1 MLTTKSNS
9 YTFQKSGVW
18 YFSRRIPTD
27 LRRHY
32 RTSRIAYSLR
42 TKSIRDARVRA
53 VSDAAKLDRHWHI
66 LRISS
71 DDLPGKHLLTDALQE
86 PSAEASISDHSFKA
100 AVAVYL
106 RLKGNDRPPTFEA
119 TVRRCCGY
127 LIDCCG
133 MKGLKEY
140 VRSDATKFRDYLFA
154 KGLNGASVAR
164 IFGTVRAVINL
175 ALSEFGLL
183 IVNPF
188 SNVYFD
194 HSVGVK
200 KRLPIKPEDIKKVQE
215 ECFKADDEKRWLIA
229 LIADTGMRLAEGAGL
244 LKSDF
249 IEHDGILS
257 VNIRPHPWRSL
268 KTASSARIIPLVGS
282 AKWAADQILAH
293 PAKSQFAFPNYN
305 DGLRTNANSASAALN
320 KWLKTKIGQGYTIH
334 SFRHSMRDRL
344 RAVECSSDVIDQIGG
359 WLTQGVGNA
368 YGEGYPANILA
379 KQLERVCISIQGCNR
394 AYR

>member
-1 MLTTKSNS
+1 MLATKSNS
-9 YTFQKSGVW
+9 YTFQKDGIW
-18 YFSRRIPTD
+18 YFSRRVPAD

-32 RTSRIAYSLR
+32 RTGRIAYSLR
-42 TKSIRDARVRA
+42 TKSVRDARVRA
-53 VSDAAKLDRHWHI
+53 MNDAAKLDRHWHI

-71 DDLPGKHLLTDALQE
+71 DDLPGKHLLADAVQE
-86 PSAEASISDHSFKA
+86 SPAVTSIDDHSFKA

-106 RLKGNDRPPTFEA
+106 RLKGNDRPATFA
-119 TVRRCCGY
+119 AAVRRSCGY

-133 MKGLKEY
+133 MKDLHDY

-175 ALSEFGLL
+175 ALSEFGLA

-200 KRLPIKPEDIKKVQE
+200 KRHPVKPQDIKKVQA
-215 ECFKADDEKRWLIA
+215 ECCKADDEKRWLIA
-229 LIADTGMRLAEGAGL
+229 MIADTGMRLAEGAGL
-244 LKSDF
+244 LRSDF
-249 IEHDGILS
+249 IEQDGILC

-268 KTASSARIIPLVGS
+268 KTASSERVIPLVGS
-282 AKWAADQILAH
+282 AKWAAERILAQ
-293 PAKSQFAFPNYN
+293 PDGNEFAFPNYN
-305 DGLRTNANSASAALN
+305 DGQRTNANSASAALN
-320 KWLKTKIGQGYTIH
+320 KWLKTKIGRGYTIH

-344 RAVECSSDVIDQIGG
+344 RAVECPSDVIDQIGG
-359 WLTQGVGNA
+359 WLTQGVGSA
-368 YGEGYPANILA
+368 YGRGYQTEHLHRWMD
-379 KQLERVCISIQGCNR
+379 KCCL
-394 AYR
+394 

>member
-1 MLTTKSNS
+1 MLATKSNS
-9 YTFQKSGVW
+9 YTFQKDGIW
-18 YFSRRIPTD
+18 YFSRRVPAD

-32 RTSRIAYSLR
+32 RTGRIAYSLR
-42 TKSIRDARVRA
+42 TKSVRDARVRA
-53 VSDAAKLDRHWHI
+53 MSDAAKLDRHWHI

-71 DDLPGKHLLTDALQE
+71 DDLPGKHLLADAVQE
-86 PSAEASISDHSFKA
+86 PAAEASIDDHSFKA

-119 TVRRCCGY
+119 AVRRSCGY

-133 MKGLKEY
+133 LKDLDDY

-175 ALSEFGLL
+175 ALSEFGLA

-194 HSVGVK
+194 HSAGVK
-200 KRLPIKPEDIKKVQE
+200 KRLPVKPEDIKKVQA
-215 ECFKADDEKRWLIA
+215 ECYKADDEKRWLIA

-244 LKSDF
+244 LRSDF
-249 IEHDGILS
+249 IEQDGILC
-257 VNIRPHPWRSL
+257 VNIRSHPWRSL
-268 KTASSARIIPLVGS
+268 KTASSTRIIPLVGS
-282 AKWAADQILAH
+282 AKWAAERILTQ
-293 PAKSQFAFPNYN
+293 PADSKFAFPNYN
-305 DGLRTNANSASAALN
+305 DGQRTSANSASAALN
-320 KWLKTKIGQGYTIH
+320 KWLKGNIGEGYTMH

-344 RAVECSSDVIDQIGG
+344 RAVECPSDVIDQIGG
-359 WLTQGVGNA
+359 WLTEGVGA
-368 YGEGYPANILA
+368 SYGLGHNHGTLTRWLVAIVEAPN
-379 KQLERVCISIQGCNR
+379 LET
-394 AYR
+394 

>member
-1 MLTTKSNS
+1 MLATKSNS
-9 YTFQKSGVW
+9 YTFQKDGIW
-18 YFSRRIPTD
+18 YFSRRVPTD

-32 RTSRIAYSLR
+32 RTGRIAYSLR

-53 VSDAAKLDRHWHI
+53 MSDAAKLDRHWHI

-71 DDLPGKHLLTDALQE
+71 DDLPGKHLLADAVQE
-86 PSAEASISDHSFKA
+86 SPAVASIDDHSFKA

-119 TVRRCCGY
+119 AVRRSCGY

-133 MKGLKEY
+133 MKDLTDY
-140 VRSDATKFRDYLFA
+140 VRSDATKFRDYLLA

-175 ALSEFGLL
+175 ALIEFGLA

-194 HSVGVK
+194 HSAGVQ
-200 KRLPIKPEDIKKVQE
+200 KRLPVKPEDITKVQA
-215 ECFKADDEKRWLIA
+215 ECYKADDEKRWLIA
-229 LIADTGMRLAEGAGL
+229 LIADTGMRLAEGAEL
-244 LKSDF
+244 LRSDF
-249 IEHDGILS
+249 IEQDGILC

-282 AKWAADQILAH
+282 AKWAAERLLAQ
-293 PAKSQFAFPNYN
+293 PANSEFAFPNYN
-305 DGLRTNANSASAALN
+305 DGKRTNANSASAALN
-320 KWLKTKIGQGYTIH
+320 KWLKTTIGQGYTIH

-344 RAVECSSDVIDQIGG
+344 RAVECPGDVIDQIGG
-359 WLTQGVGNA
+359 WLTQGFGNS
-368 YGEGYPANILA
+368 YGEGYPVNILVKQMA
-379 KQLERVCISIQGCNR
+379 K
-394 AYR
+394 A

>member
-1 MLTTKSNS
+1 MLATKSNS

-18 YFSRRIPTD
+18 YFSRRVPTD

-32 RTSRIAYSLR
+32 RTGRIAYSLR
-42 TKSIRDARVRA
+42 TKSVRDARIRA
-53 VSDAAKLDRHWHI
+53 MSDATKLDRHWHI

-71 DDLPGKHLLTDALQE
+71 DDLPGKHLLAG
-86 PSAEASISDHSFKA
+86 AVEAAAVDTPKDDHSLKA
-100 AVAVYL
+100 SVAVYL
-106 RLKGNDRPPTFEA
+106 RLKGNHRPATFEA
-119 TVRRCCGY
+119 AVKRSCGY

-133 MKGLKEY
+133 MKDLKDY

-175 ALSEFGLL
+175 ALSEFGLA

-200 KRLPIKPEDIKKVQE
+200 KRLPVEPEDIKKVQE
-215 ECFKADDEKRWLIA
+215 ECYKADDEKRWLIA

-244 LKSDF
+244 LRSDF
-249 IEHDGILS
+249 IEQDGILC
-257 VNIRPHPWRSL
+257 VDIRPHPWRSL
-268 KTASSARIIPLVGS
+268 KTASSARLIPLVGS
-282 AKWAADQILAH
+282 AKWAAECILAQ
-293 PAKSQFAFPNYN
+293 PINGEFAFPNYN
-305 DGLRTNANSASAALN
+305 DGQRTNANSASAALN
-320 KWLKTKIGQGYTIH
+320 KWLKSKIGKDYTIH

-344 RAVECSSDVIDQIGG
+344 RAVECPSEVIDQIGG
-359 WLTQGVGNA
+359 WLTQGVGSS
-368 YGEGYPANILA
+368 YGTGYPESILW
-379 KQLERVCISIQGCNR
+379 KWLRIIGKTNK
-394 AYR
+394 

>member
-9 YTFQKSGVW
+9 YTFQKSGIW
-18 YFSRRIPTD
+18 YFSRRIPQD

-32 RTSRIAYSLR
+32 RTGRIAYSLR

-53 VSDAAKLDRHWHI
+53 MNDAAKLDRHWHI

-71 DDLPGKHLLTDALQE
+71 NDLPGKHLLTDAVNE
-86 PSAEASISDHSFKA
+86 PLAEASIDEYSFKS
-100 AVAVYL
+100 AVAIYL

-119 TVRRCCGY
+119 TVRRSCGY

-175 ALSEFGLL
+175 ALSEFGLS
-183 IVNPF
+183 IINPF

-194 HSVGVK
+194 QSQGVK
-200 KRLPIKPEDIKKVQE
+200 KRHPIKPEDIKKVQE
-215 ECFKADDEKRWLIA
+215 ECYKADDEKRWLIA

-249 IEHDGILS
+249 IEHDGILC
-257 VNIRPHPWRSL
+257 VNIRPHTWRSL
-268 KTASSARIIPLVGS
+268 KTASSERIIPLVGS
-282 AKWAADQILAH
+282 SKWAAERILEQVDG
-293 PAKSQFAFPNYN
+293 SQFAFPNYN
-305 DGLRTNANSASAALN
+305 DGQRTNANSASAALN
-320 KWLKTKIGQGYTIH
+320 KWLKTKIGREYTIH

-344 RAVECSSDVIDQIGG
+344 RAVECPSDVIDQIGG
-359 WLTQGVGNA
+359 WLTYGVGA
-368 YGEGYPANILA
+368 SYGNGFSLNSLNVW
-379 KQLERVCISIQGCNR
+379 LLTL
-394 AYR
+394 

>member
-1 MLTTKSNS
+1 MLVTKSNS
-9 YTFQKSGVW
+9 YTFQKGGVW
-18 YFSRRIPTD
+18 YFSRRVPAD

-32 RTSRIAYSLR
+32 RTGRIAYSLR
-42 TKSIRDARVRA
+42 TKSIKDARVRA
-53 VSDAAKLDRHWHI
+53 MSDAAKLDRHWHI

-71 DDLPGKHLLTDALQE
+71 DDLPGKHLLVDAVQE
-86 PSAEASISDHSFKA
+86 PAAEASIDNHSLKA

-106 RLKGNDRPPTFEA
+106 RLKGNSRPTTFEA
-119 TVRRCCGY
+119 AVRRSCGY

-133 MKGLKEY
+133 MKNLDEY

-164 IFGTVRAVINL
+164 VFGTVRAVINL
-175 ALSEFGLL
+175 ALSEFGLS

-200 KRLPIKPEDIKKVQE
+200 KRLPIKHEDIKKVQA
-215 ECFKADDEKRWLIA
+215 ECYKADDEKRWLIA

-249 IEHDGILS
+249 VEQDGILC

-268 KTASSARIIPLVGS
+268 KTASSARVIPLVGS
-282 AKWAADQILAH
+282 AKWAAERILAQ
-293 PAKSQFAFPNYN
+293 PDGSKFAFPNYN
-305 DGLRTNANSASAALN
+305 DGQRTNANSASAALN
-320 KWLKTKIGQGYTIH
+320 KWLKLKIGRGYTIH

-344 RAVECSSDVIDQIGG
+344 RAVECPSEIIDQIGG
-359 WLTQGVGNA
+359 WARKGIGES
-368 YGEGYPANILA
+368 YGEGY
-379 KQLERVCISIQGCNR
+379 RVHHLKTFLVKLL
-394 AYR
+394 

>member
-9 YTFQKSGVW
+9 YTFQKSGIW
-18 YFSRRIPTD
+18 YFSRRIPQD

-32 RTSRIAYSLR
+32 RTGRIAYSLR

-71 DDLPGKHLLTDALQE
+71 NDLPGKHLLTDAVKE
-86 PSAEASISDHSFKA
+86 PLAEASIDNHSFKA

-106 RLKGNDRPPTFEA
+106 RLKGNDRPSTFEA
-119 TVRRCCGY
+119 TVRRSCGY

-133 MKGLKEY
+133 MKGLKDY

-175 ALSEFGLL
+175 ALSEFGLS
-183 IVNPF
+183 IINPF

-194 HSVGVK
+194 QSQGVK
-200 KRLPIKPEDIKKVQE
+200 KRHPIKPEDIKKVQE
-215 ECFKADDEKRWLIA
+215 ECYKADDEKRWLIA

-249 IEHDGILS
+249 IEHDGILC

-268 KTASSARIIPLVGS
+268 KTASSERIIPLVGS
-282 AKWAADQILAH
+282 AKWAAERILAQ
-293 PAKSQFAFPNYN
+293 ADGSQFAFPNYN
-305 DGLRTNANSASAALN
+305 DGQRTNANSASAALN
-320 KWLKTKIGQGYTIH
+320 KWLKIKIGPAYTIH
-334 SFRHSMRDRL
+334 GFRHSMRDRL
-344 RAVECSSDVIDQIGG
+344 RAVECPSDVIDQIGG
-359 WLTQGVGNA
+359 WLTQGVGA
-368 YGEGYPANILA
+368 SYGEGYSVGVLQ
-379 KQLERVCISIQGCNR
+379 KWMHYL
-394 AYR
+394 

>member
-1 MLTTKSNS
+1 MLATKSNS
-9 YTFQKSGVW
+9 FTFQKNGIW
-18 YFSRRIPTD
+18 YFSRRIPAD

-32 RTSRIAYSLR
+32 RTGRIAYSLR

-53 VSDAAKLDRHWHI
+53 MNDAAKLDRHWHI

-71 DDLPGKHLLTDALQE
+71 DDLPGKHLLADAVQE
-86 PSAEASISDHSFKA
+86 PAAEASIDDYSLKA
-100 AVAVYL
+100 AVVVYL

-119 TVRRCCGY
+119 AVKRSCGY

-133 MKGLKEY
+133 MKDLHDY

-164 IFGTVRAVINL
+164 IFGTVRAVMNL
-175 ALSEFGLL
+175 ALSEFGLS

-200 KRLPIKPEDIKKVQE
+200 KRLPIKHEDIKKVQA
-215 ECFKADDEKRWLIA
+215 ECYQADDEKRWLIA

-244 LKSDF
+244 LRSDF
-249 IEHDGILS
+249 IEQDGILC
-257 VNIRPHPWRSL
+257 VGIRTHPWRSL
-268 KTASSARIIPLVGS
+268 KTASSERIIPLVGS
-282 AKWAADQILAH
+282 AKWAAERILAR
-293 PAKSQFAFPNYN
+293 PDGSEFAFPNYN
-305 DGLRTNANSASAALN
+305 DGQRTNANSASAALN
-320 KWLKTKIGQGYTIH
+320 KWLKTKIGPGYTIH

-344 RAVECSSDVIDQIGG
+344 RAVECSSDIIDQIGG
-359 WLTQGVGNA
+359 WLTHGVGSS
-368 YGEGYPANILA
+368 YGEGYPPGIIEKWLS
-379 KQLERVCISIQGCNR
+379 LI
-394 AYR
+394 

>member
-1 MLTTKSNS
+1 MLATKSNS
-9 YTFQKSGVW
+9 YTFQKDGIW
-18 YFSRRIPTD
+18 YFSRRVPAD

-32 RTSRIAYSLR
+32 RTGRIAYSLR

-53 VSDAAKLDRHWHI
+53 MSDAAKLDRHWHI

-71 DDLPGKHLLTDALQE
+71 DDLPGKHLLADAVQE
-86 PSAEASISDHSFKA
+86 PAAEASIDDHSFKA

-119 TVRRCCGY
+119 AVRRSCGY

-133 MKGLKEY
+133 LKDLDDY
-140 VRSDATKFRDYLFA
+140 VRSEATKFRDYLFA

-175 ALSEFGLL
+175 ALSEFGLA

-194 HSVGVK
+194 HSAGVK
-200 KRLPIKPEDIKKVQE
+200 KRLPVKPEDIKKVQA
-215 ECFKADDEKRWLIA
+215 ECYKADDEKRWLIA

-244 LKSDF
+244 LRSDF
-249 IEHDGILS
+249 IEQDGILC
-257 VNIRPHPWRSL
+257 VNIRSHPWRSL
-268 KTASSARIIPLVGS
+268 KTASSTRIIPLVGS
-282 AKWAADQILAH
+282 AKWAAERILTQ
-293 PAKSQFAFPNYN
+293 PADSKFAFPNYN
-305 DGLRTNANSASAALN
+305 DGQRTSANSASAALN
-320 KWLKTKIGQGYTIH
+320 KWLKGNIGEGYTMH

-344 RAVECSSDVIDQIGG
+344 RAVECPSDVIDQIGG
-359 WLTQGVGNA
+359 WLTQGVGA
-368 YGEGYPANILA
+368 SYGLGHNHGTLTRWLVAIVGALN
-379 KQLERVCISIQGCNR
+379 LE
-394 AYR
+394 A

>member
-1 MLTTKSNS
+1 MLSTKSNS
-9 YTFQKSGVW
+9 YTFQKDGIW
-18 YFSRRIPTD
+18 YFSRRVPAD
-27 LRRHY
+27 LHRHY

-53 VSDAAKLDRHWHI
+53 MSDAAKLDRHWHI

-71 DDLPGKHLLTDALQE
+71 DDLPGKHLLADAVQE
-86 PSAEASISDHSFKA
+86 PAAEASIDDHSFKA

-119 TVRRCCGY
+119 AVRRSCGY

-133 MKGLKEY
+133 LKDLDDY

-175 ALSEFGLL
+175 ALSEFGLA

-194 HSVGVK
+194 HSAGVK
-200 KRLPIKPEDIKKVQE
+200 KRLPVKPEDIKKVQA
-215 ECFKADDEKRWLIA
+215 ECYKADDEKRWLIA

-244 LKSDF
+244 LRSDF
-249 IEHDGILS
+249 IEQDGILC
-257 VNIRPHPWRSL
+257 VNIRSHPWRSL
-268 KTASSARIIPLVGS
+268 KTASSTRIIPLVGS
-282 AKWAADQILAH
+282 AKWAAERILTQ
-293 PAKSQFAFPNYN
+293 PADSKFAFPNYN
-305 DGLRTNANSASAALN
+305 DGQRTSANSASAALN
-320 KWLKTKIGQGYTIH
+320 KWLKGNIGEGYTMH

-344 RAVECSSDVIDQIGG
+344 RAVECPSDVIDQIGG
-359 WLTQGVGNA
+359 WLTQGVGA
-368 YGEGYPANILA
+368 SYGLGHNHGTLTRWLVAIVGALN
-379 KQLERVCISIQGCNR
+379 LE
-394 AYR
+394 A

>member
-1 MLTTKSNS
+1 MLATKSNS
-9 YTFQKSGVW
+9 YTFQKDGIW
-18 YFSRRIPTD
+18 YFSRRVPAD

-42 TKSIRDARVRA
+42 TKSIRDARIRA
-53 VSDAAKLDRHWHI
+53 MSDAAKLDRHWHI

-71 DDLPGKHLLTDALQE
+71 DDLPGKHLLNGAVRE
-86 PSAEASISDHSFKA
+86 SEAEASIDDHSLRA

-119 TVRRCCGY
+119 AVRRSCGY

-133 MKGLKEY
+133 MKDLKDY

-175 ALSEFGLL
+175 ALSEFGLA

-194 HSVGVK
+194 HNVGVK
-200 KRLPIKPEDIKKVQE
+200 KRLPVKPEDIKKVQE
-215 ECFKADDEKRWLIA
+215 ECYKADDEKRWLIA

-244 LKSDF
+244 LRSDF
-249 IEHDGILS
+249 IEQDGILC

-268 KTASSARIIPLVGS
+268 KTASSERVIPLVGS
-282 AKWAADQILAH
+282 AKWAAERILAQ
-293 PAKSQFAFPNYN
+293 PDGSEFAFPNYN
-305 DGLRTNANSASAALN
+305 DGQRKSANSASAALN
-320 KWLKTKIGQGYTIH
+320 KWLKGNIGEGYTMH

-344 RAVECSSDVIDQIGG
+344 RAVECPSDVIDQIGG
-359 WLTQGVGNA
+359 WLTQGVGA
-368 YGEGYPANILA
+368 SYGLGHNHGTLTRWLVAIVGALN
-379 KQLERVCISIQGCNR
+379 LE
-394 AYR
+394 A